1 MKKIILALCATGA
14 VALASPANAAITV
27 DGTAL
32 SAGQSTTLT
41 FNGATGDGTPVAGLG
56 STLGLT
62 LMSES
67 ATSYT
72 FSYTLSILSAASAD
86 LSGFGFMSA
95 PEIQSTSRTG
105 DLNVAL
111 NTLFPDNGGQ
121 SVDFCAYS
129 GANCTAGSGHADSFT
144 GTFTLNYAA
153 GTGDI
158 ALTDFVTRYTG
169 IVAANGVSGIG
180 HTTGAVPEPATWAM
194 MLLGFGA
201 IGATMRR
208 RKPVLAQ
215 VA

>member
-1 MKKIILALCATGA
+1 MKKAILALCATGA
-14 VALASPANAAITV
+14 VALASPANAAISV
-27 DGTAL
+27 DGTTL
-32 SAGQSTTLT
+32 SPGQSTTLT
-41 FNGATGDGTPVAGLG
+41 FDGATGTGTPVAGLG

-62 LMSES
+62 LTGET

-72 FSYTLSILSAASAD
+72 FSYTLSMIDATAAD

-95 PEIQSTSRTG
+95 PEIQSFSRSG
-105 DLNVAL
+105 DLNVTL

-129 GANCTAGSGHADSFT
+129 GANCTAGSGHADSFS

-153 GTGDI
+153 GAGDV

-169 IVAANGVSGIG
+169 ITAANGVSGIG
-180 HTTGAVPEPATWAM
+180 HVTGAVPEPATWAM

-201 IGATMRR
+201 IGVSMRR